1 MNERTNKPKKDGRD
15 VIVKNLF
22 EQLEE
27 AEFFRMVKFCASV
40 WVLFL
45 THYAI

>member
-15 VIVKNLF
+15 VIGKNLY

-27 AEFFRMVKFCASV
+27 TEFFRMVKFCTNV

-45 THYAI
+45 THSAI